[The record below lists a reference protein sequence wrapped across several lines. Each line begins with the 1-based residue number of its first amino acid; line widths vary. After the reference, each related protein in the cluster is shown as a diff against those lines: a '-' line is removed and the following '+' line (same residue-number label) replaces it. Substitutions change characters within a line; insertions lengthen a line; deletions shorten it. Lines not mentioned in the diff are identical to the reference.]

1 MDTVLRI
8 FCTLYA
14 VAVVGGIAYYCKY
27 FLDSI
32 IECCPSCGDPF
43 DDRAS
48 QCRPIW
54 SDYHDNIVC
63 VTCKENY

>member
-14 VAVVGGIAYYCKY
+14 VAVVGGIAAYCKY

-32 IECCPSCGDPF
+32 EEIE
-43 DDRAS
+43 
-48 QCRPIW
+48 
-54 SDYHDNIVC
+54 
-63 VTCKENY
+63 EN

>member
-14 VAVVGGIAYYCKY
+14 VGVVGGIAYYCKY

-32 IECCPSCGDPF
+32 EEIE
-43 DDRAS
+43 
-48 QCRPIW
+48 
-54 SDYHDNIVC
+54 
-63 VTCKENY
+63 EN